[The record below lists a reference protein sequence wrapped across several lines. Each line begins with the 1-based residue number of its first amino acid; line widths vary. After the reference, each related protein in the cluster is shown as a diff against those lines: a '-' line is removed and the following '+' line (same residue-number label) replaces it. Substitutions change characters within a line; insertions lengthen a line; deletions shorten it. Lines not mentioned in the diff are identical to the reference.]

1 MPFVTEQAIEDA
13 VEHLNHSENTYEIA
27 VEELQIQQPLV
38 LAYLFNEDFEVLTK
52 GERDFMLFLLLVI
65 WKAIKNTGTAVG
77 SVTEKQLSD
86 AEELN
91 WQKMQSSK
99 GKNFRDKLD
108 VFFEQYPQED
118 LLAFIEDAIT
128 DEEEELVTKEGRES
142 LFVTM
147 KSVIDCLTA

>member
-1 MPFVTEQAIEDA
+1 M
-13 VEHLNHSENTYEIA
+13 
-27 VEELQIQQPLV
+27 
-38 LAYLFNEDFEVLTK
+38 LAYLFNEDFKVLTK
-52 GERDFMLFLLLVI
+52 EERDFMLFLLLVV
-65 WKAIKNTGTAVG
+65 WKAIKNTGAV
-77 SVTEKQLSD
+77 VAPITEKQLSD
-86 AEELN
+86 AEESN
-91 WQKMQSSK
+91 WAKIQTSK
-99 GKNFRDKLD
+99 AKNFRDKLD